1 MQSHVCRNQPKLA
14 SARKVN
20 KKLAASI
27 INPLRHRGASVQW
40 MTQTAVKFNRL
51 TDLLVKHSSTNPAL
65 SAIEINLVA
74 TFLTTFSRSHPS
86 FM

>member
-20 KKLAASI
+20 KKLASSI

-40 MTQTAVKFNRL
+40 MTQTAAEFNRL
-51 TDLLVKHSSTNPAL
+51 TDLLVKHSSRDGRGIPPPTLPCL
-65 SAIEINLVA
+65 PI
-74 TFLTTFSRSHPS
+74 RSTSSPP
-86 FM
+86 F

>member
-27 INPLRHRGASVQW
+27 LSDIKGSQR
-40 MTQTAVKFNRL
+40 MTQTAAEFNRL

-65 SAIEINLVA
+65 SANEINLVA
-74 TFLTTFSRSHPS
+74 TVLTTFSISHPS
-86 FM
+86 SICIIK

>member
-1 MQSHVCRNQPKLA
+1 MKVKILMQSHVCRNQPKLA

-27 INPLRHRGASVQW
+27 LSDIEGPQW
-40 MTQTAVKFNRL
+40 MTQTAAEFNRL

-65 SAIEINLVA
+65 SPP
-74 TFLTTFSRSHPS
+74 F
-86 FM
+86 